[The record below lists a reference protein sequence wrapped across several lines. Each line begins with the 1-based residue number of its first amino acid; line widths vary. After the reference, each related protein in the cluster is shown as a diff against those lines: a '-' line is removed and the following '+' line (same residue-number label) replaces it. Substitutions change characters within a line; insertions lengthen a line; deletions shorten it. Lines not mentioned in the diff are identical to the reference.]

1 MKFLCLCHYESAR
14 FAELKPADF
23 EEIGA
28 ICAPHDAAL
37 KASGKVE
44 MVGALGMPEQSRTL
58 RVEGGAVTDTAG
70 PFKQM
75 PEPFG
80 AFFIVEAADIDEAVA
95 VEVLLQRGS
104 GARRAHGEAHL
115 DVSPVR
121 PVRPGAMKVQR
132 GRIVTCND
140 RPNIRNS
147 DCGRQA
153 ALAGRHAA

>member
-95 VEVLLQRGS
+95 VAKLHPGTHL
-104 GARRAHGEAHL
+104 GEKFGEGGIE
-115 DVSPVR
+115 VR
-121 PVRPGAMKVQR
+121 PIDFVAQP
-132 GRIVTCND
+132 
-140 RPNIRNS
+140 
-147 DCGRQA
+147 
-153 ALAGRHAA
+153 

>member
-1 MKFLCLCHYESAR
+1 VKFLCLCHYESAR
-14 FAELKPADF
+14 FAELTPADF

-58 RVEGGAVTDTAG
+58 RAEGGTVTDTAG
-70 PFKQM
+70 PYQPT

-95 VEVLLQRGS
+95 IAKLHPGT
-104 GARRAHGEAHL
+104 HL
-115 DVSPVR
+115 GGKFGKGGIEVR
-121 PVRPGAMKVQR
+121 PIDFVEQP
-132 GRIVTCND
+132 
-140 RPNIRNS
+140 
-147 DCGRQA
+147 
-153 ALAGRHAA
+153 